1 MLKTRTTDRELA
13 RKNGMEANM
22 PKFRQIL
29 EGKRVEDD
37 LRIRGMIN
45 YLIGKMIE
53 TDLHNK
59 NIRLK

>member
-1 MLKTRTTDRELA
+1 LA

-29 EGKRVEDD
+29 DGKRVEDD
-37 LRIRGMIN
+37 MRIRSIIN

-59 NIRLK
+59 NIKLK